1 MGGSGRRS
9 SRSNRAGEVQG
20 QGEGDGSIVRYRE
33 RVEVVESRGR
43 LKNGNGGNRGA
54 R

>member
-20 QGEGDGSIVRYRE
+20 QGEGDGSIVRYRDSSGG
-33 RVEVVESRGR
+33 VVC
-43 LKNGNGGNRGA
+43 GGGQVVCGVGA
-54 R
+54 SQ